1 MGNTALPD
9 RAQLI
14 EYLRQRVEL
23 GDHELYLDTFTA
35 ADFVTLLNTNG
46 AGGVSTRG
54 TDHPGPDPNPSPV
67 RNPPSSTALNV
78 LQQEAASCTA
88 CGLHAERT
96 NSVFARGN
104 ASSPIVV
111 VGEAPGEEEDRTGQ
125 PFVGRAG
132 KLLDLMLAAVGYPKD
147 SVYICNTLKC
157 RPPGNRN
164 PMPNELAACNGF
176 LKQQLEIVAP
186 KVLLAVGKFAAQT
199 LLQSDEPIGRL
210 RGRVH
215 TYEGRPV
222 VVTYHPAY
230 LLRSPYAVRTAW
242 QDFQLLRQVIDEQA

>member
-1 MGNTALPD
+1 MTNRT
-9 RAQLI
+9 QLL

-23 GDHELYLDTFTA
+23 GDHELYLDTLTA
-35 ADFVTLLNTNG
+35 EEFVRLLDANG
-46 AGGVSTRG
+46 TENPIPSTR
-54 TDHPGPDPNPSPV
+54 TIPVPVPGPGPQPST
-67 RNPPSSTALNV
+67 SSNSLTV
-78 LQQEAASCTA
+78 LQQEAAACTA

-104 ASSPIVV
+104 PSSPVVV
-111 VGEAPGEEEDRTGQ
+111 VGEAPGEEEDKTGL

-164 PMPNELAACNGF
+164 PLPNELAACNNF
-176 LKQQLEIVAP
+176 LRQQLDVVAP

-199 LLQSDEPIGRL
+199 LLQSEEPIGRL
-210 RGRVH
+210 RGQVH

-230 LLRSPYAVRTAW
+230 LLRSPHAVRTAW
-242 QDFQLLRQVIDEQA
+242 HDFQLLRQVIDEQN

>member
-1 MGNTALPD
+1 MVD
-9 RAQLI
+9 RSQVI

-23 GDHELYLDTFTA
+23 GEKELFLDTLTA
-35 ADFVTLLNTNG
+35 AEFVRLLNSPAAPAAT
-46 AGGVSTRG
+46 AGHGNSR
-54 TDHPGPDPNPSPV
+54 
-67 RNPPSSTALNV
+67 LEV
-78 LQQEAASCTA
+78 LQAEAKACRACSLGATA
-88 CGLHAERT
+88 T
-96 NSVFARGN
+96 NNVFARGN
-104 ASSPIVV
+104 PNSDIVV
-111 VGEAPGEEEDRTGQ
+111 VGEAPGEEEDKTGL

-132 KLLDLMLAAVGYPKD
+132 RLLDLMLMAVGYPKD

-164 PMPNELAACNGF
+164 PLPNELAACNGF
-176 LKQQLEIVAP
+176 LRQQLDIVGP

-199 LLQSDEPIGRL
+199 LLQSEESIGRL
-210 RGRVH
+210 RGQVH

-242 QDFQLLRQVIDEQA
+242 HDFQLLRQVIDAKA

>member
-1 MGNTALPD
+1 LPN

-14 EYLRQRVEL
+14 EYLRQRNEL
-23 GDHELYLDTFTA
+23 GDHELYLDTLSA
-35 ADFVTLLNTNG
+35 EEFVQLLEQPVATS
-46 AGGVSTRG
+46 GVMTSPSPSPSP
-54 TDHPGPDPNPSPV
+54 HPIPGPGPQPATVPETL
-67 RNPPSSTALNV
+67 RELRV
-78 LQQEAASCTA
+78 LQEQAAACTA
-88 CGLHAERT
+88 CGLHADRT
-96 NSVFARGN
+96 QSVFSRGN
-104 ASSPIVV
+104 PASPIVV
-111 VGEAPGEEEDRTGQ
+111 VGEAPGEEEDKTGL

-132 KLLDLMLAAVGYPKD
+132 KLLDLMLAAIGFPRD

-164 PMPNELAACNGF
+164 PAPAELAACNHF
-176 LKQQLEIVAP
+176 LRGQLDAIQP
-186 KVLLAVGKFAAQT
+186 RVLLAVGKFAAQT
-199 LLQSDEPIGRL
+199 LLQSEESIGRL

-242 QDFQLLRQVIDEQA
+242 ADFQLLRKVIDEQA

>member
-1 MGNTALPD
+1 MTD
-9 RAQLI
+9 RALLI

-23 GDHELYLDTFTA
+23 GEHELYLDSMTA
-35 ADFVTLLNTNG
+35 DEFVNLLNNQKTPE
-46 AGGVSTRG
+46 ARTSTR
-54 TDHPGPDPNPSPV
+54 TRTRPAVPDV
-67 RNPPSSTALNV
+67 TAKPATENNR
-78 LQQEAASCTA
+78 LQV
-88 CGLHAERT
+88 LHAEAKACRACSLGATAT
-96 NSVFARGN
+96 NVVVSRGN
-104 ASSPIVV
+104 PDSPIVV
-111 VGEAPGEEEDRTGQ
+111 VGEAPGEEEDKTGL

-132 KLLDLMLAAVGYPKD
+132 KLLDLMLQAVGFPKD

-164 PMPNELAACNGF
+164 PLPNELEACNGF
-176 LKQQLEIVAP
+176 LRRQLDIVSP

-199 LLQSDEPIGRL
+199 LLKSDEPIGRL
-210 RGRVH
+210 RGQVH

-242 QDFQLLRQVIDEQA
+242 HDFQLLRQVIDEQA

>member
-1 MGNTALPD
+1 LDLGLAD

-23 GDHELYLDTFTA
+23 GDHELYLDTVSA
-35 ADFVTLLNTNG
+35 EEFVKLLNAARNPIPSTNPG
-46 AGGVSTRG
+46 TR
-54 TDHPGPDPNPSPV
+54 PNPSPG
-67 RNPPSSTALNV
+67 PQPSPTPNSLKV
-78 LQQEAASCTA
+78 LQEQAAACTS
-88 CGLHAERT
+88 CGLHTERT

-104 ASSPIVV
+104 PHSEIVV
-111 VGEAPGEEEDRTGQ
+111 VGEAPGEEEDKTGL

-132 KLLDLMLAAVGYPKD
+132 RLLDLMLQAVGFAKD

-164 PMPNELAACNGF
+164 PLPNELAACNGF
-176 LKQQLEIVAP
+176 LRGQLDAIQP

-199 LLQSDEPIGRL
+199 LLQSEEPIGRL
-210 RGRVH
+210 RGQVH
-215 TYEGRPV
+215 KYEGRPV

-230 LLRSPYAVRTAW
+230 LLRSPHAVRTAW

>member
-1 MGNTALPD
+1 MSD

-23 GDHELYLDTFTA
+23 GDTELYLDTFTA
-35 ADFVTLLNTNG
+35 DEFVQRLNAPSEAPRPRTSSPPPTAVSNG
-46 AGGVSTRG
+46 GG
-54 TDHPGPDPNPSPV
+54 
-67 RNPPSSTALNV
+67 ALTV
-78 LQQEAASCTA
+78 LQAQAAACTA
-88 CGLHAERT
+88 CGLHTERT
-96 NSVFARGN
+96 NSVFSRGN
-104 ASSPIVV
+104 PSSPIVV
-111 VGEAPGEEEDRTGQ
+111 VGEAPGEEEDKTGL

-132 KLLDLMLAAVGYPKD
+132 RLLDLMLQAVGYAKD
-147 SVYICNTLKC
+147 SVYICNTLKF

-164 PMPNELAACNGF
+164 PMPNEIAACNGF
-176 LKQQLEIVAP
+176 LRGQLDAIQP

-199 LLQSDEPIGRL
+199 LLQSEEPIGRL
-210 RGRVH
+210 RGRIH

-230 LLRSPYAVRTAW
+230 LLRSPHAVRTAW